1 MNVEVNFLTV
11 LIAAV
16 ISMIIGFLWYSPFL
30 FAKPWMK
37 LMGYTS
43 ESMKSAQKGM
53 AKMYLIS
60 FIVTILTAYVLYHVI
75 VMSMNFFH
83 YDSLST
89 GITSAIW
96 MWLGFI
102 MPVQITSVIFGKES
116 WKLFFINTGYQ
127 LAAVL
132 GMGVTIGL
140 MM

>member
-1 MNVEVNFLTV
+1 MNIEVNFLSV

-16 ISMIIGFLWYSPFL
+16 AAMAVGFVWYSPFL

-37 LMGYTS
+37 LMGYTA
-43 ESMKSAQKGM
+43 ESMKSKQKEMG
-53 AKMYLIS
+53 KTYLIS
-60 FIVTILTAYVLYHVI
+60 FALTLLTTYVLYHVM

-83 YDSLST
+83 YDSFST
-89 GITSAIW
+89 GLTSAFW

-102 MPVQITSVIFGKES
+102 MPVQMTNVLFGKEV

-127 LAAVL
+127 LASVL
-132 GMGVTIGL
+132 SMGVVLGL